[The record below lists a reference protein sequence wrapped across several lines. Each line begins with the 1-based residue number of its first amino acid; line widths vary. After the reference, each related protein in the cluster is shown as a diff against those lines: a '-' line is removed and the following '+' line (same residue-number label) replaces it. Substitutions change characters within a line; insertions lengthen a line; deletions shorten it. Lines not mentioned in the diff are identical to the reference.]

1 MLKEMSNYLQNQ
13 ISQGFIIY
21 TYKTFVV
28 GNLFPSHLSL
38 IAHIT
43 TFLSGSVLSSSDSQP
58 LTWHLARMCYSHH
71 QHIFYTGNGVCQHL
85 ALNSSYCHLTT
96 HTGHKLVAIMTL
108 PPYPS
113 NLMLLSSVALKI
125 PYISISFLLL
135 LTFSAVLNN

>member
-43 TFLSGSVLSSSDSQP
+43 TFLSGSVLSSSDSQL

-71 QHIFYTGNGVCQHL
+71 QHIFYTGNGLCQHL
-85 ALNSSYCHLTT
+85 ALNSAYCHLTT
-96 HTGHKLVAIMTL
+96 HTGHKTGGHHDTPSLSFQFNVVIKCCLKDPIYFHFL
-108 PPYPS
+108 PPP
-113 NLMLLSSVALKI
+113 
-125 PYISISFLLL
+125 PYLQCC
-135 LTFSAVLNN
+135 VK

>member
-71 QHIFYTGNGVCQHL
+71 QHIFYTGNGLCQHL

-96 HTGHKLVAIMTL
+96 HTGHKTGGHHDTPSLSFQFNVVIKCCL
-108 PPYPS
+108 KDPIYFHFLSPSPY
-113 NLMLLSSVALKI
+113 LQCCVK
-125 PYISISFLLL
+125 
-135 LTFSAVLNN
+135 